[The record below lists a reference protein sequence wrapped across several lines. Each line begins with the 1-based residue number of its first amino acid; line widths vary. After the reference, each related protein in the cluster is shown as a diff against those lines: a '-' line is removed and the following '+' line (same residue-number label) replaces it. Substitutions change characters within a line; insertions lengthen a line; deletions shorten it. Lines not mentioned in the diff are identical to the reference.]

1 MDTAMS
7 QVVVYDSELYEGYVP
22 PLPPSSSTMSYAF
35 QATGSNLSR

>member
-22 PLPPSSSTMSYAF
+22 PPPLFFFNYELCISSYW
-35 QATGSNLSR
+35 